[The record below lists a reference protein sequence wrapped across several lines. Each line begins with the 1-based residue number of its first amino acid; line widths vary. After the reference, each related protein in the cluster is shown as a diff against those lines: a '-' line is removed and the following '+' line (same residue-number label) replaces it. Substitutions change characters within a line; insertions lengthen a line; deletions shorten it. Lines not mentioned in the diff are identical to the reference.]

1 MYAKTAGN
9 GFSGSYTDL
18 TNTPVFFDGTWT
30 SLTGKPTSIAG
41 YGITDAVNTTGVQT
55 ITGNKTF
62 SGTISVNMPLSNNNA
77 VNKIYVDSLI
87 IQVMN
92 SFAKSGET
100 FTSPTTGT
108 IEDVDGN
115 TYHMIKIGSQWWTV
129 ENLKVTQYRDGS
141 SIPNVT
147 DNTTWNGLSSGARC
161 YYNNDSVT
169 YAATYGAFYNWYT
182 VVDSRNLCPVGWH
195 VPSYVEWATLVTYLG
210 GNTVAGGKLKETGTT
225 HWSSPN
231 TGATNE
237 SGFTALAGGYRT
249 GVSSTGLGSYGDY
262 WTSTTVSS
270 SNAWYVGLSYNS
282 AAYGA
287 SNYSKTLG
295 ISVRCVRD

>member
-1 MYAKTAGN
+1 
-9 GFSGSYTDL
+9 
-18 TNTPVFFDGTWT
+18 
-30 SLTGKPTSIAG
+30 
-41 YGITDAVNTTGVQT
+41 
-55 ITGNKTF
+55 
-62 SGTISVNMPLSNNNA
+62 
-77 VNKIYVDSLI
+77 
-87 IQVMN
+87 
-92 SFAKSGET
+92 
-100 FTSPTTGT
+100 
-108 IEDVDGN
+108 
-115 TYHMIKIGSQWWTV
+115 MIKIGSQWWTV

>member
-1 MYAKTAGN
+1 M
-9 GFSGSYTDL
+9 
-18 TNTPVFFDGTWT
+18 
-30 SLTGKPTSIAG
+30 
-41 YGITDAVNTTGVQT
+41 
-55 ITGNKTF
+55 
-62 SGTISVNMPLSNNNA
+62 
-77 VNKIYVDSLI
+77 
-87 IQVMN
+87 
-92 SFAKSGET
+92 
-100 FTSPTTGT
+100 
-108 IEDVDGN
+108 
-115 TYHMIKIGSQWWTV
+115 
-129 ENLKVTQYRDGS
+129 
-141 SIPNVT
+141 
-147 DNTTWNGLSSGARC
+147 
-161 YYNNDSVT
+161 
-169 YAATYGAFYNWYT
+169 
-182 VVDSRNLCPVGWH
+182 
-195 VPSYVEWATLVTYLG
+195 
-210 GNTVAGGKLKETGTT
+210 AGGKLKETGTT